1 MGKII
6 VIEGLD
12 ASGKDTQSRLLQ
24 EKLQSEGFETY
35 KLDLPYKNVSWWRI
49 RGQAF

>member
-24 EKLQSEGFETY
+24 ERLNKEGYEEFVEFY
-35 KLDLPYKNVSWWRI
+35 KEALKN
-49 RGQAF
+49 